1 MWEDIFKDWLIW
13 KDTALTNHSTLR
25 HSRPTQILNRNQA
38 RQSLFLSGQ
47 PDRYLAESTDN
58 QDKILLPGETIIKT
72 VDEKVYRSIKEEN
85 YRGIPVRNIFDAPT
99 RGILLPWNLRMSWKK
114 DLGIHP
120 GLLLMDLSRPLN
132 SGMVVEDHG
141 STEGVTLTLKFLETY
156 IDGTTTI
163 LLSTLNKQHESP
175 DKSIS
180 DRKTHSVLH
189 KSEQLLPF
197 KLTTNT
203 TNHPWKNGTTQ
214 RIHSEIGNY
223 SLQHLDTTQKA
234 KQAPKQERFFSRH
247 QILYPRPPIITI
259 CFSER
264 PNPPLFSNPPRLLWM
279 KTND

>member
-1 MWEDIFKDWLIW
+1 MRKIYYWERENLRDGLKDWLVWILQSLS
-13 KDTALTNHSTLR
+13 KNTALTDRSTPQY
-25 HSRPTQILNRNQA
+25 SKTIQILNGKQA
-38 RQSLFLSGQ
+38 RQSLFLLEQ
-47 PDRYLAESTDN
+47 TDRYLAESTDN

-114 DLGIHP
+114 DLGIHL

-141 STEGVTLTLKFLETY
+141 STEGVTLKFLETY
-156 IDGTTTI
+156 TDGTTTI

-203 TNHPWKNGTTQ
+203 TKP
-214 RIHSEIGNY
+214 S
-223 SLQHLDTTQKA
+223 
-234 KQAPKQERFFSRH
+234 
-247 QILYPRPPIITI
+247 
-259 CFSER
+259 
-264 PNPPLFSNPPRLLWM
+264 
-279 KTND
+279 

>member
-1 MWEDIFKDWLIW
+1 
-13 KDTALTNHSTLR
+13 
-25 HSRPTQILNRNQA
+25 
-38 RQSLFLSGQ
+38 
-47 PDRYLAESTDN
+47 
-58 QDKILLPGETIIKT
+58 
-72 VDEKVYRSIKEEN
+72 
-85 YRGIPVRNIFDAPT
+85 
-99 RGILLPWNLRMSWKK
+99 
-114 DLGIHP
+114 
-120 GLLLMDLSRPLN
+120 MDLSRPLN

-141 STEGVTLTLKFLETY
+141 STEGVTSGVTSTLKFLETY

-180 DRKTHSVLH
+180 DQKTHFVLH